1 MHEIYEYGDMGSIS
15 SGDVTKIEVM
25 LEEAPDDT
33 VLAGSIPSELD
44 AGIELNS
51 TYPGGKLE
59 KGLQRPDFQS
69 SFPLY
74 LSDKY
79 ERASDRN

>member
-1 MHEIYEYGDMGSIS
+1 MYTYIDYGDARIF

-51 TYPGGKLE
+51 TYPGDKLE
-59 KGLQRPDFQS
+59 NEVR
-69 SFPLY
+69 
-74 LSDKY
+74 
-79 ERASDRN
+79 R

>member
-1 MHEIYEYGDMGSIS
+1 MEMWSIS

-33 VLAGSIPSELD
+33 VLVGSIPSELD

-51 TYPGGKLE
+51 TYPGGKL
-59 KGLQRPDFQS
+59 G
-69 SFPLY
+69 
-74 LSDKY
+74 
-79 ERASDRN
+79 ERTPKTFSIKFRLIFIR